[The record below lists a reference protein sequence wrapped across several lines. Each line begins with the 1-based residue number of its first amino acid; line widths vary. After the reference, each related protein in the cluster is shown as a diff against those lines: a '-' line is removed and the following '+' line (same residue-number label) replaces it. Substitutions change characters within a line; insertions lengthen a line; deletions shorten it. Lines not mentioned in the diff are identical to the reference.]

1 MRRKIWPCLAAVS
14 LAISASWS
22 HAQPGSP
29 GANLE
34 QQLVHLDTA
43 LAAGTRCGWFT
54 PIEKQGLEAAL
65 RQSRAAI
72 LAAKGPA
79 GLAAAEAADKT
90 ALEPADTLN
99 CTSPSGVATRL
110 NVEPTVQEVVTT
122 HLFRAEQ
129 IAKFDAPWAKGVAR
143 LSPSSEAVVEAAAK
157 LRAANPQRWDQVA
170 AVNSPN
176 MTMAVLALNCRER
189 KGPKANCPS
198 VGTPSPQDMA
208 FVRGWLSDTESFAE
222 AYLATAKPAS

>member
-1 MRRKIWPCLAAVS
+1 MGGKIWPWLAAIGL
-14 LAISASWS
+14 LASASWS
-22 HAQPGSP
+22 QAQPAGV
-29 GANLE
+29 E
-34 QQLVHLDTA
+34 QQLIHLDTA

-90 ALEPADTLN
+90 ALEPANTLSCN
-99 CTSPSGVATRL
+99 SPSGIATRL
-110 NVEPTVQEVVTT
+110 NVETTIQEVAAI

-129 IAKFDAPWAKGVAR
+129 IAKFDAPWAKGVAQ
-143 LSPSSEAVVEAAAK
+143 LKPSPEAVVDAVAK
-157 LRAANPQRWDQVA
+157 LRSANPQRMDQIA
-170 AVNSPN
+170 AGTPPN

-189 KGPKANCPS
+189 KGPKAACPP
-198 VGTPSPQDMA
+198 VGSPSAQDMA
-208 FVRGWLSDTESFAE
+208 FVRAWLTDTETFAE
-222 AYLATAKPAS
+222 AYLTQKPAS